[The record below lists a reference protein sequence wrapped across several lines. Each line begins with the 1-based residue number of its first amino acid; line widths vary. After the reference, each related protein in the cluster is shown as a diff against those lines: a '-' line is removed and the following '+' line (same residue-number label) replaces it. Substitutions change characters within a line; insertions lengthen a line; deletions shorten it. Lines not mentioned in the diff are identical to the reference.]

1 MKKIALFLALVV
13 SVTGMSFAA
22 DTQQS
27 RGKRK
32 KATTTRVEKRT
43 LSTKVNSVVPAWLEG
58 NWKYTTSMMGRRMEC
73 RVGINGNII
82 VVMYNGEM
90 QYTGPFT
97 IEGNQL
103 IYNRKNGTCDYM
115 LIDRANQRIMADET
129 TPLHRF

>member
-32 KATTTRVEKRT
+32 KATTTRVEKKPQ
-43 LSTKVNSVVPAWLEG
+43 SAKSNSVTLAWLEG

-103 IYNRKNGTCDYM
+103 IYNRKNGTYDYM